1 MTERVDCAY
10 WVTIAMVWWYV
21 ALLLDG
27 GFDGADGGADDSVSG
42 GVSVEVGGFGL
53 VRCWYQG
60 GHLLEDQPRRWMS
73 CRTGRQVTRH
83 FTPVHSPF
91 YISLF
96 NIMKAAPVQT
106 LPIWLLTQ
114 ARSIHWPEDCLHL
127 PRLLLSPHRALCRR
141 GDEGSSRS
149 ESVSWLNDRPLQ
161 RILIDYE
168 IVLFW
173 FGLQKVHRTLKPFI
187 FSVLPI
193 LRWATIL
200 ESSAQCSAIQAD
212 PFIGDRLRTLT
223 SFAQVPRICTCTKR
237 GMLWLCVSSHIGFLS
252 RASASV
258 SCCVEHNEIGP
269 QCN

>member
-10 WVTIAMVWWYV
+10 WVTIVMVWWYV

-27 GFDGADGGADDSVSG
+27 GFDGADGGADDGVSG

-149 ESVSWLNDRPLQ
+149 ESVSRLTDRPLQ
-161 RILIDYE
+161 RILLIDYE
-168 IVLFW
+168 IVHFW
-173 FGLQKVHRTLKPFI
+173 SESSQVTEAFYFQCVAYSAVSDDLGIKCPVFSDPSGPFHRRQIADFDVICTGTKNLHRYQEGNVVTMCVVPYRI
-187 FSVLPI
+187 PIESECISLVLC
-193 LRWATIL
+193 RTQWNWAT
-200 ESSAQCSAIQAD
+200 
-212 PFIGDRLRTLT
+212 
-223 SFAQVPRICTCTKR
+223 
-237 GMLWLCVSSHIGFLS
+237 M
-252 RASASV
+252 
-258 SCCVEHNEIGP
+258 
-269 QCN
+269 

>member
-1 MTERVDCAY
+1 MQTSGAMLKFIQSFFSSHLSVRLRVVQPGDRFEGVMPC
-10 WVTIAMVWWYV
+10 
-21 ALLLDG
+21 LLGCGVSG
-27 GFDGADGGADDSVSG
+27 GVSG

-96 NIMKAAPVQT
+96 NIMKAAPVQS
-106 LPIWLLTQ
+106 LPIWLTTQ

-141 GDEGSSRS
+141 GDEGSPRS
-149 ESVSWLNDRPLQ
+149 ESVSRLTESPLQ
-161 RILIDYE
+161 RILLIDYE

-173 FGLQKVHRTLKPFI
+173 FGLQKVHRSLKPFI

-193 LRWATIL
+193 LR
-200 ESSAQCSAIQAD
+200 
-212 PFIGDRLRTLT
+212 
-223 SFAQVPRICTCTKR
+223 
-237 GMLWLCVSSHIGFLS
+237 
-252 RASASV
+252 
-258 SCCVEHNEIGP
+258 
-269 QCN
+269 